1 MPKGPHTTEINTWV
15 LVNKSASYE
24 IKEKYRKGVMRT
36 FSPSVMTVVH
46 TSGTPAVPD
55 LTQITLNDLV
65 RREAVRKGLARS
77 GRKVAE
83 PLQFMPMMACVLRG
97 RLRFCAV
104 FLTPPAPPNAL
115 QRTLLA

>member
-1 MPKGPHTTEINTWV
+1 MYLGDVVTLLPIWLCVTAAETR
-15 LVNKSASYE
+15 ASGL
-24 IKEKYRKGVMRT
+24 IFR
-36 FSPSVMTVVH
+36 
-46 TSGTPAVPD
+46 
-55 LTQITLNDLV
+55 V
-65 RREAVRKGLARS
+65 RREAVPKGLARS